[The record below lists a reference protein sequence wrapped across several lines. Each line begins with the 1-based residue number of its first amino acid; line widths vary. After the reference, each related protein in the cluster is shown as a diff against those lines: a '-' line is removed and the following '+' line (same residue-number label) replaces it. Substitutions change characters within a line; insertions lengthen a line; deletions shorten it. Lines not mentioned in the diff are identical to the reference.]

1 MDTRLRSLELNG
13 LRSGAQPVSWPVAVI
28 EERNRQAREI
38 CETLAR
44 DFAGIQLQ
52 LFT

>member
-1 MDTRLRSLELNG
+1 MDTRFRYLEPNALRPG
-13 LRSGAQPVSWPVAVI
+13 DRSVSWPVVVI

-38 CETLAR
+38 GESLVR

-52 LFT
+52 LFN